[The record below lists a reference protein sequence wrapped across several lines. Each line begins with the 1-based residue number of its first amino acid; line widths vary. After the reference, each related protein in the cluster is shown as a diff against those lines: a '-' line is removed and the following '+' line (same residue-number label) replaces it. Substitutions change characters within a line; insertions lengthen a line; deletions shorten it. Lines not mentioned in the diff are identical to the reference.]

1 MHEHD
6 LDLIAALAAGSLADE
21 SGARALIGQ
30 CEVCRAEYQSQT
42 EVLAWV
48 ASAPRVEMTE
58 LEKAALHRDLW
69 TELTNAPIR
78 SAASPWWQRWAYV
91 AAGLFVTVG
100 LATVL
105 NGQFGGGDSGA
116 PTLAETAA
124 DLADSPTA
132 EEMAPFAADD
142 GDEGGF
148 DQGQATT
155 TAAAEA
161 ANLPFAEL
169 ADEARA
175 SRQAERQTEATGVDE
190 TIEECLT
197 GLGLDEHV
205 VVDEIA
211 SDQTYLAVM
220 AEPGEADRSVTF
232 VALDSCEIVHVD
244 R

>member
-6 LDLIAALAAGSLADE
+6 LDLIAALAEGSLEDE
-21 SGARALIGQ
+21 RGARALIDE
-30 CEVCRAEYQSQT
+30 CEVCHAEYQAQT

-58 LEKAALHRDLW
+58 PEKAALHRDLW
-69 TELTNAPIR
+69 TELTRAPAR

-105 NGQFGGGDSGA
+105 NGQFNGGESAA
-116 PTLAETAA
+116 PTFAETAA
-124 DLADSPTA
+124 DLADSPAA

-142 GDEGGF
+142 GDDGGF
-148 DQGQATT
+148 DQARTTT

-161 ANLPFAEL
+161 GPLPFAEL

-175 SRQAERQTEATGVDE
+175 SRQAGQTETTVVDE
-190 TIEECLT
+190 TTEECLT

-205 VVDEIA
+205 VVDQIE

-232 VALDSCEIVHVD
+232 VALDNCEIVHVD